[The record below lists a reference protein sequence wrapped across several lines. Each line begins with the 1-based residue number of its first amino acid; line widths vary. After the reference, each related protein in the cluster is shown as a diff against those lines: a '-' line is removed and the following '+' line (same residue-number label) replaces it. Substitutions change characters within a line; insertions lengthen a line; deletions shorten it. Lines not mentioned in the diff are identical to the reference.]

1 MSEVQAVKK
10 DPKMY
15 WGDGGKEK
23 RRVRIPAPGVVVN
36 GVTHIG
42 QVDMTYGQYAN
53 AMSMLSA
60 RIEHELTQRLGKK
73 DAEIVIGLGA
83 GSSSEL
89 F

>member
-10 DPKMY
+10 DLKAFY
-15 WGDGGKEK
+15 GDGGKEK
-23 RRVRIPAPGVVVN
+23 RRVRIPAPGVVIN

-42 QVDMTYGQYAN
+42 SCEMTYNVYAN
-53 AMSMLSA
+53 AMSMLST

-73 DAEIVIGLGA
+73 DAEIVINLGA
-83 GSSSEL
+83 GASSEL